1 LILNSLTLFT
11 GTDANGFTSK
21 DHLEIGKKL
30 QKLEDH
36 YLQGQKL
43 WDLQPKGN
51 FTGRNFTTEME
62 WNREFQKYLAVK
74 ICDVHESSCIKSII
88 DDHLKNSLASNASSG
103 KNDSKPTEKP
113 ASALN
118 LSKSSQTLISNTDL
132 TVGIMTSEIN
142 E

>member
-1 LILNSLTLFT
+1 MFT

-62 WNREFQKYLAVK
+62 WNREFQKYLSVK

-132 TVGIMTSEIN
+132 TVGIMTSEIT